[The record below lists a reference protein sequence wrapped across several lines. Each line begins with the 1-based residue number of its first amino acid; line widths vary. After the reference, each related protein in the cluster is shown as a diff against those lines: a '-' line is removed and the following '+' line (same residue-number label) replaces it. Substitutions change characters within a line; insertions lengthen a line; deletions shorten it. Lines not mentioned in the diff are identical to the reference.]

1 MAFEAGTIIARLGL
15 DTKSFD
21 RNIGRLDR
29 VGKKLSR
36 NISLP
41 IAAAGL
47 VVTKLAADFESSFA
61 GVRKTV
67 DATEAEFEKLSKGF
81 RDMAKEIP
89 VNVNE
94 LNRVGEAAGQL
105 GIRTENILDFTRTMA
120 DLGVATNLSA
130 EQAATSLAR
139 LANIT
144 GLPQDQFDRLGSTIV
159 ALGNNFATTEAEI
172 VEMGLR
178 IAGAGEQIGLAE
190 GQILAISTALSSV
203 GISAE
208 AGGTAISKVMIN
220 MASAVSSGGESLQ
233 QFASVAGMSGQDFAR
248 VFRDDAAAAI
258 NSFVVGLGDMQ
269 DSGGD
274 VLGTLA
280 AMGIEEVRMRDAL
293 LRAASAGDLLSE
305 ALDLQG
311 NAWTENTALAE
322 EARKRYETFSSQ
334 LTIFWNRLKD
344 IGITLGTSL
353 LPVFRDA
360 LDAAQPLVDVIE
372 KAANA
377 FAWLPKPIR
386 LVTVGLVGLAAAVGP
401 VLIGFKGLTAT
412 LLVNAAAAK
421 ANAAAHAAGSAAFI
435 VSQSRLGNFVHLLPK
450 FSTKTIQGRDAM
462 GRFTQ
467 GVRVFNKE
475 FITAPGKIARFS
487 GVLASAGKSAAA
499 GFAGY
504 AAVAAGTIAAG
515 FKLGNVLSD
524 LAVAYRSEADA
535 IDQAIQKQGL
545 FKAGLSLIPDILAR
559 AGQGLKSAASSA
571 LDFAK
576 SLSKSMTDTAK
587 SLVPDTLIKFGQTA
601 KSVFSDVFIGGSI
614 DFLQGKLQKLSDA
627 LFGVKRNAEGL
638 VDTSLIPL
646 SAQDLQLL
654 DEASEKLGR
663 MFAQTP
669 AGVKKAVSAMNE
681 YNKSLRESG
690 LAEQAKNLRQ
700 SVTALLDAKDKTD
713 LLSRASSLAGVEIT
727 EQAKALEVLRQAAAK
742 AAEEQRKAASDQMLQ
757 SFEALTFE
765 GMAQQAQLVDK
776 ALGRLK
782 GTLPIEE
789 MRRLRDEWEPW
800 LSRLGVTA
808 PALEKVIAEA
818 NRMRDALAQIKVPE
832 LDWSEVTEGLEEL
845 FPVSEKLPK
854 HLLTLGAGLS
864 NTERAALGMPPVL
877 DSMSEKTEA
886 FGRSLQGTSV
896 LLNSFE
902 SNVGK
907 AFGGAASAVQ
917 GSNKLFSGGLGG
929 FKQLFQKKTDTGAF
943 VTSFSTIFSGLPK
956 ALPAIGQ
963 MVGPAIELLGMLFKP
978 KWKKLGEQGA
988 RLFGK
993 EFSEKLSK
1001 ELLKSQKAL
1010 GSFQN
1015 AVAANIGDIAQEV
1028 GVNTKNLG
1036 QTLRSL
1042 DILIGMVEN
1051 RTLRWADAA
1060 EQMDKAFGPIK
1071 DRLIEMGTE
1080 GVFQLGRLIERMR
1093 ELGKVS
1099 ADVQAFIQ
1107 EKAKSAVEAMMAYF
1121 ENLAKQEDLTAQRA
1135 QELVG
1140 VVATAFQAAI
1150 AAGGGL
1156 LGAVQQLGPAFG
1168 EVIQKLRG
1176 VLGDDNPLLNQVTRF
1191 YNFVSNNQ
1199 EQLAAISSLGTAFK
1213 ELAAIGLI
1221 NAANIGDFAGTFQA
1235 EFDKILAST
1244 EDQTAAMAAMGP
1256 QIGLLLESYR
1266 ELGMQVPPWLEEM
1279 AGKAKEAGANLTPP
1293 EGTIDIFRDIRDMLG
1308 ELVDAFKGVSAE
1320 ARRASAAMGGM
1331 GGPGGFPDGL
1341 GNGGN
1346 DHMYGARGLD
1356 VLVGGPLGPVDF
1368 TAGEAGMERVFIEP
1382 LDGDDGSRRGAL
1394 ADDGLG
1400 GGGSRTINVTNQF
1413 VLDGAVI
1420 GTTKELAEAFA
1431 PVVTRALRDD
1441 PNVQRE
1447 VKRITE

>member
-1 MAFEAGTIIARLGL
+1 
-15 DTKSFD
+15 
-21 RNIGRLDR
+21 
-29 VGKKLSR
+29 
-36 NISLP
+36 
-41 IAAAGL
+41 
-47 VVTKLAADFESSFA
+47 
-61 GVRKTV
+61 
-67 DATEAEFEKLSKGF
+67 
-81 RDMAKEIP
+81 
-89 VNVNE
+89 
-94 LNRVGEAAGQL
+94 
-105 GIRTENILDFTRTMA
+105 
-120 DLGVATNLSA
+120 
-130 EQAATSLAR
+130 
-139 LANIT
+139 
-144 GLPQDQFDRLGSTIV
+144 
-159 ALGNNFATTEAEI
+159 
-172 VEMGLR
+172 
-178 IAGAGEQIGLAE
+178 
-190 GQILAISTALSSV
+190 
-203 GISAE
+203 
-208 AGGTAISKVMIN
+208 MIN

-576 SLSKSMTDTAK
+576 SLSKSMADTAK

-654 DEASEKLGR
+654 DKAIEKLGR

-877 DSMSEKTEA
+877 ETMSEKTES
-886 FGRSLQGTSV
+886 FGKALQGTSV

-902 SNVGK
+902 SNLGK
-907 AFGGAASAVQ
+907 AFGGAASFAQ
-917 GSNKLFSGGLGG
+917 GGDKLFGKGLGG
-929 FKQLFQKKTDTGAF
+929 FKDKFQKQIGGEA
-943 VTSFSTIFSGLPK
+943 VTSFGSIFSGLPK

-1010 GSFQN
+1010 GSFKN

-1121 ENLAKQEDLTAQRA
+1121 ENLAKQEDLTAERA
-1135 QELVG
+1135 RELVG

-1213 ELAAIGLI
+1213 ELASIGLI

-1244 EDQTAAMAAMGP
+1244 QDQTAAMAAMGP

-1266 ELGMQVPPWLEEM
+1266 ELGMQGPPWLEEM

-1293 EGTIDIFRDIRDMLG
+1293 EGTIDVFRDIRDMLG

-1368 TAGEAGMERVFIEP
+1368 TAGEMGMERVFIEP